1 MKLSK
6 NFSLDE
12 LTASNTAIKKNID
25 NSASPVIVDAL
36 QELVTNVLQPVREKF
51 GPVTITS
58 GYRCDELNRAI
69 GGSTTSDHSY
79 GRAADFE
86 VKGVDNRVVAIW
98 ITENLPYKQLIL
110 EFYNDGETNS
120 GWIHCSYD
128 KDNNKKQKLKALK
141 DGKRTVYV
149 EADW

>member
-25 NSASPVIVDAL
+25 NSASPTIVDAL

>member
-12 LTASNTAIKKNID
+12 LTASNTAIKNNID
-25 NSASPVIVDAL
+25 NSASPTIVDAL

-98 ITENLPYKQLIL
+98 ISENLSYKQLIL

>member
-12 LTASNTAIKKNID
+12 LTASSTAIKRNID
-25 NSASPVIVDAL
+25 NSASPDIIDAL
-36 QELVTNVLQPVREKF
+36 QELVTNVLQPVREQF

-58 GYRCDELNRAI
+58 GYRCDELNKAI
-69 GGSTTSDHSY
+69 GGSTTSDHSF

-86 VKGVDNRVVAIW
+86 VKGVDNKAVAIW
-98 ITENLPYKQLIL
+98 ITENLLYKQLIL

>member
-12 LTASNTAIKKNID
+12 LTASNTAVKKNID
-25 NSASPVIVDAL
+25 NSASPTIIDAL

-86 VKGVDNRVVAIW
+86 VKGIDNRVVAIW

>member
-58 GYRCDELNRAI
+58 GYRCDELNKAI

-98 ITENLPYKQLIL
+98 ISENLSYKQLIL

>member
-12 LTASNTAIKKNID
+12 LTASNTAVKKNID
-25 NSASPVIVDAL
+25 NSASPTIVDAL

-98 ITENLPYKQLIL
+98 ISENLPYKQLIL

>member
-25 NSASPVIVDAL
+25 NSASPTIVDAL

-98 ITENLPYKQLIL
+98 ISENLPYKQLIL

>member
-12 LTASNTAIKKNID
+12 LTASNTAIKNNID
-25 NSASPVIVDAL
+25 NSASPTIVDAL

-98 ITENLPYKQLIL
+98 ISENLPYKQLIL

>member
-25 NSASPVIVDAL
+25 NSASPTIVDAL

-58 GYRCDELNRAI
+58 GYRCDELNKAI

-98 ITENLPYKQLIL
+98 ISENLSYKQLIL

>member
-25 NSASPVIVDAL
+25 NSASPTIVDAL
-36 QELVTNVLQPVREKF
+36 QELVTNVLQPVREQF

>member
-12 LTASNTAIKKNID
+12 LTASSTAIKKNID
-25 NSASPVIVDAL
+25 NSASPDIIDAL
-36 QELVTNVLQPVREKF
+36 QELVTNVLQPVREQF
-51 GPVTITS
+51 GPVTISS

-69 GGSTTSDHSY
+69 GGSTTSDHSF

-86 VKGVDNRVVAIW
+86 VAGVDNKVVAIW
-98 ITENLPYKQLIL
+98 ITENLLYKQLIL

-141 DGKRTVYV
+141 DGKRTVYM
-149 EADW
+149 EANW

>member
-25 NSASPVIVDAL
+25 NSASPTIVDAL

-58 GYRCDELNRAI
+58 GYRCDELNKAI

-98 ITENLPYKQLIL
+98 ISENLPYKQLIL

>member
-12 LTASNTAIKKNID
+12 LTASNTAIKNNID
-25 NSASPVIVDAL
+25 NSASPDIVDAL